1 MNANY
6 CVLTEN
12 LNILKKLLLLV
23 LLYLYSA
30 FFNQAL
36 AKNNSSICFYY
47 NEVDSVREL
56 LNFDRVVL
64 DPSNV
69 TDKQISQL
77 HDAGIS
83 VYSYISVGEY
93 DESLPENLKEAKRTD
108 NEEWKSNIM
117 DVTSPIWHEHIL
129 GRVKELKNRHFDG
142 LFLDTL
148 DSFNA
153 YSDEE
158 EDKAYYDKQVA
169 GLTELVNGIH
179 SILPKLI
186 FNRGFEIFDKISF
199 KPEAV
204 GAESVYKT
212 FSATDNSYSDV
223 GDTDRKWIM
232 SQLDHVKAA
241 GVEAI
246 GLDYL
251 PDTDL
256 EGRIELAKRIA
267 ALGYTPYVSDGML
280 YGIGVSYTY
289 SIPRRILGVYD
300 GNLSEDNSSQIHT
313 RITTPLEYKGYIVDN
328 VSIYD
333 IDFSMIDRS
342 RYAAIVFY
350 PESGEGFRENHEL
363 TDWLKSHVGYL
374 PTLFLGSLPD
384 DTELLDA
391 YGITANGELEP
402 PYKLVNKPALS
413 KGIINP
419 QFSPKDKLLSYSV
432 DESKGFKVIA
442 KVINSSKDASD
453 LVFKAPWGG
462 AAVDP
467 YPVTSL
473 NNNQDIW
480 LLEPFAFLDMM
491 LELPQIPASDA
502 SSESGLRILTSHVD
516 GDGFPSRSW
525 FKGAPLVSE
534 VLYNEVFK
542 PIEIPQTISVIEGEI
557 SAGGIHAEQAPE
569 LEALARKIFELPNV
583 EVASHTYS
591 HPFTWNMS
599 DPKSHLIYGEFLP
612 VPGYDHVDY
621 DREAAGSVNYI
632 NKNLCPSGKKVKVF
646 LWSGDADPSKEAID
660 KVEKLGLVNVN
671 GGNTM
676 VVKGK
681 ESLTNVSPVIYWT
694 TKGVQVYAPMMN
706 ENMYTNE
713 WTEHF
718 DGFGRAVESFELTGH
733 PRRLKSIAIYYHMY
747 SGTYQSSLNALKSL
761 YDYALSQ
768 EVTPM
773 YLSEYASRARTL
785 YETGLARTLDGRYVI
800 TSTGIRS
807 MRVPKSFG
815 LPHSDNL
822 VGYNE
827 CEDGNY
833 LVLNKKRSYVSFSKN
848 KPNQLMLKSAN
859 GIVNR
864 WSRNGNKVD
873 FEILSYIPLKMKIW
887 SDKNCQLVSSHE
899 FSHTAEPAV
908 QIYETKDKG
917 SISGTLICN

>member
-1 MNANY
+1 M
-6 CVLTEN
+6 
-12 LNILKKLLLLV
+12 KKLIVLA
-23 LLYLYSA
+23 LLYL
-30 FFNQAL
+30 FTVLNPVF
-36 AKNNSSICFYY
+36 AKTNKSICFYY
-47 NEVDSVREL
+47 NEVDSIREL

-69 TDKQISQL
+69 TDKQISEL
-77 HDAGIS
+77 HNAGIS

-93 DESLPENLKEAKRTD
+93 DESLPDSLKEAKRTD

-117 DVTSPIWHEHIL
+117 DVTSPLWHDHIL
-129 GRVKELKNRHFDG
+129 KRVSDLKKRHFDG

-158 EDKAYYDKQVA
+158 EDKAYYDKQVE
-169 GLTELVNGIH
+169 GLTVLVNDIH

-186 FNRGFEIFDKISF
+186 FNRGFEIFDRINF

-212 FSATDNSYSDV
+212 YSATDDSYSDV
-223 GDTDRKWIM
+223 SESDRKWIM
-232 SQLDHVKAA
+232 EKLDHVKFA

-256 EGRIELAKRIA
+256 EGRVELAKRIS
-267 ALGYTPYVSDGML
+267 ALGYTPYVSDGLL
-280 YGIGVSYTY
+280 YGMGVSYTY

-300 GNLSEDNSSQIHT
+300 GNLSEDNGSAIHT

-333 IDFSMIDRS
+333 IDFSKVDRS

-350 PESGEGFRENHEL
+350 PEGGEGYRENHEL

-374 PTLFLGSLPD
+374 PILFLGNLPD
-384 DTELLDA
+384 DTEVLKA
-391 YGITANGELEP
+391 YGISSKGELAP
-402 PYKLVNKPALS
+402 PYKLERKPDLS

-419 QFSPKDKLLSYSV
+419 VFSPKDKLISYKV

-442 KVINSSKDASD
+442 RVVNQNKESSD

-467 YPVTSL
+467 YPVSSL

-491 LELPQIPASDA
+491 LNLPEIPAADA

-525 FKGAPLVSE
+525 FKGGPLVSE

-612 VPGYDHVDY
+612 VPGYDQVDY

-632 NKNLCPSGKKVKVF
+632 NNKLCPPGKKVKVF

-660 KVEKLGLVNVN
+660 KVEKLGIVNVN

-681 ESLTNVSPVIYWT
+681 DSLTNVSPVIYWT

-718 DGFGRAVESFELTGH
+718 DGFGRAVESFEITGH
-733 PRRLKSIAIYYHMY
+733 PRRLKTIAIYYHMY
-747 SGTYQSSLNALKSL
+747 SGTYQSSLRALKSL
-761 YDYALSQ
+761 YEYALSQ

-773 YLSEYASRARTL
+773 YLSEYAQRARTL
-785 YETGLARTLDGRYVI
+785 YETGLAKTLDGSFVF

-807 MRVPKSFG
+807 VRTPKSYG
-815 LPHSDNL
+815 YPVSSNL
-822 VGYNE
+822 AGFND

-833 LVLNKKRSYVSFSKN
+833 LILNKKRSYVAFRKTRSSN
-848 KPNQLMLKSAN
+848 PMLKSAN
-859 GIVNR
+859 GIVNKWQLNNNR
-864 WSRNGNKVD
+864 IE
-873 FEILSYIPLKMKIW
+873 FEIQAYIPLKMKVW

-899 FSHTAEPAV
+899 FSHSSDASV
-908 QIYETKDKG
+908 QLFETKDKG
-917 SISGTLICN
+917 TISGTLICN

>member
-1 MNANY
+1 M
-6 CVLTEN
+6 
-12 LNILKKLLLLV
+12 
-23 LLYLYSA
+23 S
-30 FFNQAL
+30 
-36 AKNNSSICFYY
+36 
-47 NEVDSVREL
+47 DS
-56 LNFDRVVL
+56 
-64 DPSNV
+64 
-69 TDKQISQL
+69 
-77 HDAGIS
+77 
-83 VYSYISVGEY
+83 
-93 DESLPENLKEAKRTD
+93 
-108 NEEWKSNIM
+108 
-117 DVTSPIWHEHIL
+117 
-129 GRVKELKNRHFDG
+129 
-142 LFLDTL
+142 
-148 DSFNA
+148 
-153 YSDEE
+153 
-158 EDKAYYDKQVA
+158 
-169 GLTELVNGIH
+169 
-179 SILPKLI
+179 
-186 FNRGFEIFDKISF
+186 
-199 KPEAV
+199 
-204 GAESVYKT
+204 
-212 FSATDNSYSDV
+212 
-223 GDTDRKWIM
+223 DRKWII
-232 SQLDHVKAA
+232 SKLDHVKSA

-251 PDTDL
+251 PDTAL
-256 EGRIELAKRIA
+256 EERVELAKKII
-267 ALGYTPYVSDGML
+267 ALGYTPYVSDGLL
-280 YGIGVSYTY
+280 YGMGVSYTY

-300 GNLSEDNSSQIHT
+300 GNLSEDNSSAIHT

-333 IDFSMIDRS
+333 IDFSKVDRS

-350 PESGEGFRENHEL
+350 PESGDGYRENHEL

-374 PTLFLGSLPD
+374 PILFLGNLPD
-384 DTELLDA
+384 DIEVLEA
-391 YGITANGELEP
+391 YGISSKGELVP
-402 PYKLVNKPALS
+402 PYRLERKPEIS

-419 QFSPKDKLLSYSV
+419 VFSPKDKLISYKV
-432 DESKGFKVIA
+432 DETKGFKVIA
-442 KVINSSKDASD
+442 RVINPNKEKSD

-473 NNNQDIW
+473 NNNEDIW

-491 LELPQIPASDA
+491 LNLPEIPAADA

-525 FKGAPLVSE
+525 FKGGPLVSE

-557 SAGGIHAEQAPE
+557 SAGGIHAEQSPE

-632 NKNLCPSGKKVKVF
+632 NNKLCPPGKKVKVF

-660 KVEKLGLVNVN
+660 KVEKLGIVNVN

-681 ESLTNVSPVIYWT
+681 DSLTNISPVIYWT
-694 TKGVQVYAPMMN
+694 PKGVQVYAPMMN

-747 SGTYQSSLNALKSL
+747 SGTYQSSLRALKSL

-773 YLSEYASRARTL
+773 YLSEYAQRARTL
-785 YETGLARTLDGRYVI
+785 YETGLAKTIDGSVVI

-807 MRVPKSFG
+807 VRIPKSYG
-815 LPHSDNL
+815 YPVSNNLPGFND
-822 VGYNE
+822 

-833 LVLNKKRSYVSFSKN
+833 LILNKKRSYVSFRKN
-848 KPNQLMLKSAN
+848 RPTNLMLKSAN
-859 GIVNR
+859 GIVNK
-864 WSRNGNKVD
+864 WQIEGNRVE
-873 FEILSYIPLKMKIW
+873 FELLSYIPLKLKLW
-887 SDKNCQLVSSHE
+887 SEKRCQLVSSHE
-899 FSHTAEPAV
+899 FTHSSDASV
-908 QIYETKDKG
+908 QVFETKDRG
-917 SISGTLICN
+917 TISGTLICN

>member
-1 MNANY
+1 MTTFKKA
-6 CVLTEN
+6 CVCVF
-12 LNILKKLLLLV
+12 ILLGMCIHQV
-23 LLYLYSA
+23 LAVTS
-30 FFNQAL
+30 N
-36 AKNNSSICFYY
+36 SICFYY
-47 NEVDSVREL
+47 NEVDSIREL
-56 LNFDRVVL
+56 LNFNRVVL

-69 TDKQISQL
+69 TDKQIRSL
-77 HDAGIS
+77 HEAGIR

-93 DESLPENLKEAKRTD
+93 DSELPDSLVSAKRTD

-117 DVTSPIWHEHIL
+117 DITSPLWHEHIL
-129 GRVKELKNRHFDG
+129 KRTGELKARGFDG

-153 YSDEE
+153 YADEE
-158 EDKAYYDKQVA
+158 EDKADFDRQVE
-169 GLTELVNGIH
+169 GLTDLVNKIH
-179 SILPKLI
+179 KILPRLI
-186 FNRGFEIFDKISF
+186 FNRGFEIFDKIDF

-212 FSATDNSYSDV
+212 FSAVDNSYSDV
-223 GDTDRKWIM
+223 TSEDREWII
-232 SQLDHVKAA
+232 SKLNHVKDS

-256 EGRIELAKRIA
+256 NARVELAKRIA
-267 ALGYTPYVSDGML
+267 KLGYTPYVSDGML

-289 SIPRRILGVYD
+289 SIPKRILGVYD
-300 GNLSEDNSSQIHT
+300 GNLSEDNGSAIHT
-313 RITTPLEYKGYIVDN
+313 RITTPLEYNGYVVDN
-328 VSIYD
+328 VDIYD
-333 IDFSMIDRS
+333 IDFSKIDRS

-350 PESGEGFRENHEL
+350 PESNEGFRENHEL
-363 TDWLKSHVGYL
+363 CEWLKTHVGYL
-374 PTLFLGSLPD
+374 PTLFLGTLPD
-384 DTELLDA
+384 DPDLLET
-391 YGITANGELEP
+391 YGITFNGELEP
-402 PYKLVNKPALS
+402 PYRLEKKPALS

-419 QFSPKDKLLSYSV
+419 VLSPKDRLFSYKV
-432 DESKGFKVIA
+432 DESKGFKVLA
-442 KVINSSKDASD
+442 RVINKDKSSSD

-462 AAVDP
+462 AAIDP

-480 LLEPFAFLDMM
+480 LLEPFGFLDLM
-491 LELPQIPASDA
+491 LNLPKIPAADA

-516 GDGFPSRSW
+516 GDGFPSHSW

-557 SAGGIHAEQAPE
+557 SAKGIHAKEAPV

-583 EVASHTYS
+583 EVASHTFS

-612 VPGYDHVDY
+612 VPGYTQVDY

-632 NKNLCPSGKKVKVF
+632 NNTLCPKDKKVKVF

-660 KVEKLGLVNVN
+660 KVEKLGIVNVN

-718 DGFGRAVESFELTGH
+718 DGFGRAVESFEITGH
-733 PRRLKSIAIYYHMY
+733 PRRLKSISIYYHMY
-747 SGTYQSSLNALKSL
+747 SGTYQSSLRALKSL
-761 YDYALSQ
+761 YEYALSQ
-768 EVTPM
+768 EVTPL
-773 YLSEYASRARTL
+773 YLSEYAKRARTL
-785 YETGLARTLDGRYVI
+785 YETGLAKTLDGRFVI

-807 MRVPKSFG
+807 IRVPKSFG
-815 LPHSDNL
+815 TPVSADIAGFND
-822 VGYNE
+822 

-833 LVLNKKRSYVSFSKN
+833 LTLNKSRNFVSFAKSTPAK
-848 KPNQLMLKSAN
+848 LMLKSSN
-859 GIVNR
+859 GIVKKWKRNQNR
-864 WSRNGNKVD
+864 VD
-873 FEILSYIPLKMKIW
+873 FDILSYVPQTLKIW
-887 SDKNCQLVSSHE
+887 SDKNCQMVSTHE
-899 FSHTAEPAV
+899 FSHSSDDGV
-908 QIYETKDKG
+908 QIYKTKDKG
-917 SISGTLICN
+917 TISGSLICN